1 MSSPGQ
7 HGALD
12 QRSGNLSA
20 QDKSLRLCGSLVR
33 VDSSVWQ
40 AARCE
45 VERVIDVPAMKAV
58 NGSTDGFERQW
69 RAVCFRTPALPFA
82 RLVQGVQ
89 LSRGIGDST
98 FDRDTPITLLQAPPH
113 WYSLGSGRK
122 KIRR

>member
-20 QDKSLRLCGSLVR
+20 QDKSFRLCGSLVR

-40 AARCE
+40 AARYE

-82 RLVQGVQ
+82 RLVQGAQ
-89 LSRGIGDST
+89 LSR
-98 FDRDTPITLLQAPPH
+98 
-113 WYSLGSGRK
+113 Y
-122 KIRR
+122 RRFNL